1 MFSRLNNDYG
11 LIQSFSQHVKEGKLE
26 VYLTKPFSYMMQML
40 FTFLVKVCSM
50 PCPYSLSLL

>member
-1 MFSRLNNDYG
+1 M
-11 LIQSFSQHVKEGKLE
+11 QSFSQHVKEGKLE